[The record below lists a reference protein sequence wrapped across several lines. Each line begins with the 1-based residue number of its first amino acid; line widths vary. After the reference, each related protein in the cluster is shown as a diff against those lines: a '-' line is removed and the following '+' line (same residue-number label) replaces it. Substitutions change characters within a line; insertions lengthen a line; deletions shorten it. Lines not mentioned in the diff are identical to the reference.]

1 MISGRS
7 QGNFSPGILK
17 ALSTDPMYLLSC
29 FLALHFLWTLMLLF
43 VMAEVFVSDNFLG
56 FPWDLREAVT
66 RPLATSLPLPPQSP
80 EQSRPPP
87 LTLQ

>member
-1 MISGRS
+1 
-7 QGNFSPGILK
+7 
-17 ALSTDPMYLLSC
+17 
-29 FLALHFLWTLMLLF
+29 MLLF
-43 VMAEVFVSDNFLG
+43 VMAEVFFVSGNFLG

-80 EQSRPPP
+80 EQSCPPP